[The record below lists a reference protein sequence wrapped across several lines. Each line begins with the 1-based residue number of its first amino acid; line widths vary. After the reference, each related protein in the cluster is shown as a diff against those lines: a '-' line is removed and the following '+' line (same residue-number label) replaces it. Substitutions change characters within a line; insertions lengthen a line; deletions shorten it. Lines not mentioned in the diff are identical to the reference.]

1 MSGQHYDPN
10 WQSNLNSRYVLDL
23 IERVGWT
30 FLETFGA
37 VLVASGFFTID
48 GVTDLAIVEKAA
60 IAGIASVLAVIK
72 GLVAKG
78 VGSPNTAALL
88 PAQAETPDP

>member
-1 MSGQHYDPN
+1 LSHYDPN
-10 WQSNLNSRYVLDL
+10 WQANLNSRYILDL

-30 FLETFGA
+30 FLQAFGA
-37 VLVASGFFTID
+37 ELVASGWFTVD
-48 GVTDLAIVEKAA
+48 GVTDLSVLQKAG
-60 IAGIASVLAVIK
+60 IAGIAAVLSVIK

-88 PAQAETPDP
+88 PAAAETPDP